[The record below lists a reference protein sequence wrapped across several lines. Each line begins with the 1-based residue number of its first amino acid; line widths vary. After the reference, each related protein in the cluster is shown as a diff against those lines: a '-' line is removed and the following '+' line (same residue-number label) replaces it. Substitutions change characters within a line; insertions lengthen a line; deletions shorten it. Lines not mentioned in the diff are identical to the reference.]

1 MSENNEGR
9 ATNSFDEILGEDIV
23 NKIVKNMDVS
33 LTEKQI
39 KELEKEA
46 EGSTEFMKAIDNIQI
61 PTDNYVVFTDG
72 DEQLLYENG
81 EFFII
86 STKDT
91 PLRRKK
97 KTKKEATEMYL
108 SYFIKY
114 ELNGLLGDK
123 KDKEQEINDKAKD
136 ERKTKLEPK
145 VIADNVEQNVEVK
158 EKVKEQSQQSIV
170 KDMDDR

>member
-61 PTDNYVVFTDG
+61 PTNVTKTFTPM
-72 DEQLLYENG
+72 
-81 EFFII
+81 
-86 STKDT
+86 T
-91 PLRRKK
+91 
-97 KTKKEATEMYL
+97 
-108 SYFIKY
+108 
-114 ELNGLLGDK
+114 
-123 KDKEQEINDKAKD
+123 
-136 ERKTKLEPK
+136 
-145 VIADNVEQNVEVK
+145 
-158 EKVKEQSQQSIV
+158 
-170 KDMDDR
+170 